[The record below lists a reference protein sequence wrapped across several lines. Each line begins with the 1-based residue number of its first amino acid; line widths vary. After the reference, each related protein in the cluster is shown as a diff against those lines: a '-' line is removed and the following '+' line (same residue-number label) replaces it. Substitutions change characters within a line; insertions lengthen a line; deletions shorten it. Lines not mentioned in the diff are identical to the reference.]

1 MSFARKLLTVRKLQE
16 IYRRFRA
23 WQKQPFNYSLRSYE
37 RVTCQNCGNKFL
49 GNFCPVCGQ
58 KAGIGKIGWN
68 SVRQGI
74 MILWGLD
81 NRSFTYT
88 LIQLFLR
95 PGYLISDYINGRRQ
109 VSFPPVKTLFFTALA
124 VMLVSKAVE
133 YLFPEVISPK
143 EPARYDDNGTLY
155 IAKFMEWADANLGWS
170 SLISNAFFILP
181 TWKLFRNSPQNT
193 RHTLPQGFFIQVFL
207 ATQSLI
213 LQAISQLT
221 GIWVPFFVMVL
232 YIISTYKQLFGYRWW
247 GTIWRTITNIII
259 GFSMVFLL
267 SLFTYMI
274 TKIVT

>member
-23 WQKQPFNYSLRSYE
+23 WQKQPFHYAVNGTE
-37 RVTCQNCGNKFL
+37 RVACHNCGNEFL

-58 KAGIGKIGWN
+58 RANAGRIGWN

-259 GFSMVFLL
+259 GF
-267 SLFTYMI
+267 
-274 TKIVT
+274 

>member
-1 MSFARKLLTVRKLQE
+1 MDADR
-16 IYRRFRA
+16 
-23 WQKQPFNYSLRSYE
+23 
-37 RVTCQNCGNKFL
+37 
-49 GNFCPVCGQ
+49 
-58 KAGIGKIGWN
+58 
-68 SVRQGI
+68 
-74 MILWGLD
+74 
-81 NRSFTYT
+81 
-88 LIQLFLR
+88 
-95 PGYLISDYINGRRQ
+95 
-109 VSFPPVKTLFFTALA
+109 
-124 VMLVSKAVE
+124 
-133 YLFPEVISPK
+133 YLFRLLRLFSSQHLLSCLFPK
-143 EPARYDDNGTLY
+143 QLNICFL
-155 IAKFMEWADANLGWS
+155 KGWS